1 MKNGEPGKG
10 LGEGAN
16 ELESE
21 SGMPTNISTIRSR
34 RGASGVDCDT

>member
-1 MKNGEPGKG
+1 MKNGESGKG

-21 SGMPTNISTIRSR
+21 SRTPTHISAIRSR
-34 RGASGVDCDT
+34 RGASGVDCDS